1 MLFTSFAMIFW
12 AASTSSS
19 AWGGVLQ
26 NVTAE
31 TSTGAWELHSYQTSP
46 GTWQNVKDAGGDSPE
61 VTTHATDG
69 ETANAC
75 LDGNNSEPKNVTAAG
90 ERRTGSDEEVATI
103 RSVESYWTYIVGMG
117 VNRYVLPVIVV
128 VGVFGNLVSM
138 TIMFQRQ
145 NRQSSFS
152 VYLGVLAISDTCVL
166 FGSAYYWVMIEI
178 QRRTFTDIECKIFMW
193 TLHTFQ
199 QSGCY
204 LIVSVTIDRLVAVRF
219 PFRAAGWC
227 RARRATI
234 VSAVVFAAISAYN
247 IPNLVF
253 YKSDNVLMCT
263 LCSFEYVI
271 CIVRVLGTMLI
282 GLAIPVVLLLSMNAV
297 IIHAVCNSMKYR
309 PGHATDSDRQ
319 TSNIESIE
327 AVSFQSVRRNRKELS
342 FQDRN
347 LVSILLV
354 VSFTFLLLNAP
365 PVARAIMSYV
375 IPIERTPRNLAFDV
389 FTFHITNKLYF
400 INNACNFFLYCI
412 SGSKF
417 RRDFVRLFPEH
428 FWRRC
433 HDQTVTGT
441 SRDSQTS
448 S

>member
-1 MLFTSFAMIFW
+1 MGRW
-12 AASTSSS
+12 AAKCNCEDIYRSL
-19 AWGGVLQ
+19 G
-26 NVTAE
+26 TAFL
-31 TSTGAWELHSYQTSP
+31 SNA
-46 GTWQNVKDAGGDSPE
+46 TWNLAEHQRR
-61 VTTHATDG
+61 THATDG

-75 LDGNNSEPKNVTAAG
+75 LGGNSSEPRNVTAAG

-103 RSVESYWTYIVGMG
+103 RTVESYWTYIVGMG
-117 VNRYVLPVIVV
+117 INRYVLPVIVV

-152 VYLGVLAISDTCVL
+152 VYLGSLAISDTCVL
-166 FGSAYYWVMIEI
+166 FESAYYWVMIEI

-204 LIVSVTIDRLVAVRF
+204 LIISVTLDRLVAVRF

-234 VSAVVFAAISAYN
+234 VSAVFFATMSAYN
-247 IPNLVF
+247 IPYLVF
-253 YKSDNVLMCT
+253 YKSDDVLVCT
-263 LCSFEYVI
+263 LCSFEHAI

-327 AVSFQSVRRNRKELS
+327 VDEISRAQSSQSVSFQSVRRNRKELS
-342 FQDRN
+342 SQDRN

-365 PVARAIMSYV
+365 PVARAVTKYAY
-375 IPIERTPRNLAFDV
+375 PIERTPRNLAFDV
-389 FTFHITNKLYF
+389 FAFHITNKLYF

-412 SGSKF
+412 SGFKF